1 MDGEVSDVLEN
12 MGGADDE
19 RFMREAL
26 KEARRAADKGEVP
39 VGAVI
44 VCGGRIIGRGH
55 NLRERLGDPTAHAEM
70 LAIREAALVQG
81 GWRLNGC
88 TLYVTMEPCPMCA
101 GAAILARLQRLVYGA
116 PDPKAGAAGSLSRP
130 VLPDLLQSPGGSS
143 WRCLRRGLRRHR
155 AAFFP
160 AAAPERRKRGMT
172 RRRILLGYYR
182 VPARV
187 GHSRFFFAR
196 LHQSC
201 LPSFF
206 RLHWRLYAARI

>member
-1 MDGEVSDVLEN
+1 MGMEDVST
-12 MGGADDE
+12 GGAPEGLGSAQDE

-44 VCGGRIIGRGH
+44 VRDGQIIGRGH

-81 GWRLNGC
+81 GWRLNDC

-116 PDPKAGAAGSLSRP
+116 PDPKAGAAGSCL
-130 VLPDLLQSPGGSS
+130 DLLALACFNHQVAVVGGV
-143 WRCLRRGLRRHR
+143 C
-155 AAFFP
+155 A
-160 AAAPERRKRGMT
+160 E
-172 RRRILLGYYR
+172 
-182 VPARV
+182 
-187 GHSRFFFAR
+187 
-196 LHQSC
+196 SC
-201 LPSFF
+201 AGIVQGFF
-206 RLHWRLYAARI
+206 RRLRGTGERDSLPGEASIL

>member
-1 MDGEVSDVLEN
+1 MDKEGIVRSEQRELSTAPEEIN
-12 MGGADDE
+12 GADDE

-26 KEARRAADKGEVP
+26 KEARRAAEKGEAP

-101 GAAILARLQRLVYGA
+101 GAAILARLQRLVYGV
-116 PDPKAGAAGSLSRP
+116 PDPKAGAAGSCL
-130 VLPDLLQSPGGSS
+130 DLLSLTCFNHRVAVLGGV
-143 WRCLRRGLRRHR
+143 CAEACAGIVQH
-155 AAFFP
+155 
-160 AAAPERRKRGMT
+160 
-172 RRRILLGYYR
+172 
-182 VPARV
+182 
-187 GHSRFFFAR
+187 
-196 LHQSC
+196 
-201 LPSFF
+201 FF
-206 RLHWRLYAARI
+206 RRLRGSGENEGCQEDHSG

>member
-1 MDGEVSDVLEN
+1 MDDGVSGVPEN
-12 MGGADDE
+12 MGGTDDE

-44 VCGGRIIGRGH
+44 VHDGQIIGRGH

-70 LAIREAALVQG
+70 LAIREAALEQG

-116 PDPKAGAAGSLSRP
+116 PDPKAGAAGSCL
-130 VLPDLLQSPGGSS
+130 DLLSLTCFNHQVTVLGGV
-143 WRCLRRGLRRHR
+143 CAEACTGIVQH
-155 AAFFP
+155 
-160 AAAPERRKRGMT
+160 
-172 RRRILLGYYR
+172 
-182 VPARV
+182 
-187 GHSRFFFAR
+187 
-196 LHQSC
+196 
-201 LPSFF
+201 FF
-206 RLHWRLYAARI
+206 RRLRQSGENEDRRENDG

>member
-1 MDGEVSDVLEN
+1 

-26 KEARRAADKGEVP
+26 REARRAADKGEVP

-44 VCGGRIIGRGH
+44 VHDGRIIGRGH

-70 LAIREAALVQG
+70 LAIREAALEQG

-116 PDPKAGAAGSLSRP
+116 PDPKAGAAGSCL
-130 VLPDLLQSPGGSS
+130 DLLSLTCFNHQVAVLGGV
-143 WRCLRRGLRRHR
+143 CAEACAG
-155 AAFFP
+155 
-160 AAAPERRKRGMT
+160 
-172 RRRILLGYYR
+172 I
-182 VPARV
+182 VQ
-187 GHSRFFFAR
+187 RFFRR
-196 LHQSC
+196 LRQGGDNDD
-201 LPSFF
+201 
-206 RLHWRLYAARI
+206 AASAGGYSHDDGRI

>member
-1 MDGEVSDVLEN
+1 MDDRA
-12 MGGADDE
+12 GGATDADDE

-44 VCGGRIIGRGH
+44 VLDGQVIGRGH

-70 LAIREAALVQG
+70 LAIREASLEQG

-116 PDPKAGAAGSLSRP
+116 PDPKAGAAGSCL
-130 VLPDLLQSPGGSS
+130 DLLSLSCFNHQVTVLGGV
-143 WRCLRRGLRRHR
+143 CAEACAG
-155 AAFFP
+155 
-160 AAAPERRKRGMT
+160 
-172 RRRILLGYYR
+172 I
-182 VPARV
+182 VQ
-187 GHSRFFFAR
+187 RFFRR
-196 LHQSC
+196 LRQSGENEG
-201 LPSFF
+201 
-206 RLHWRLYAARI
+206 IQENDG